1 MNDFIK
7 LLEQESISVIEGL
20 TGQNAVLSL
29 KAQSDIDD
37 ESKFKTPCAVS
48 SVSSEKGELSL
59 SFEVSLATAL
69 GDLMLGGEGE
79 TQESMNDDDL
89 DAAKEIVSN
98 IFGALSTTLSAQPD
112 LPNLN
117 FSVEDIKLYED
128 KSPSLSSFAKLFDI
142 EFQVASVTALMQIA
156 VDKDFILNFEASNDE
171 TPQKSQPQI
180 ENDSSSANLTEEEL
194 KNISLIMDVQLPV
207 RVRIGTKTV
216 LLKDVLNMDIG
227 SVVEL
232 DQLANEPLDVLIGEK
247 IIAKGEV
254 VIVDGNF
261 GIQIT
266 QIGTP
271 KERLSQIK

>member
-7 LLEQESISVIEGL
+7 LLQSESISVIEGL
-20 TGQNAVLSL
+20 TGQNAKLSL
-29 KAQSDIDD
+29 KKQSDIDD
-37 ESKFKTPCAVS
+37 QSALTIPCVAS
-48 SVSSEKGELSL
+48 SVTCEKGGLL
-59 SFEVSLATAL
+59 VSFEVSLATAL

-79 TQESMNDDDL
+79 TKESMSDDDL

-98 IFGALSTTLSAQPD
+98 IFGSLSTTLTAQPD
-112 LPNLN
+112 LPDLSFTVNDINLFEN
-117 FSVEDIKLYED
+117 E
-128 KSPSLSSFAKLFDI
+128 SPSLSSFFKIFDI
-142 EFQVASVTALMQIA
+142 EFSIASHTALMQ
-156 VDKDFILNFEASNDE
+156 VVVNKEFISNFQSVAENEEKENTTQSQNDISSNL
-171 TPQKSQPQI
+171 S
-180 ENDSSSANLTEEEL
+180 EEEL

-266 QIGTP
+266 EIGTP